1 MKRIIYHI
9 LLLLI
14 LIASGTSYGAI
25 SYGAALKKAAGKKP
39 VVLFCYGANYDK
51 VSEARYEEFIKKRG
65 LARSLRGVDIV
76 EVPIFQFPDEK
87 QKREFERA
95 MDGRPLP
102 GGIWSYPCLAIVDS
116 QGNLRGVIQSADEM
130 KDLESASAALS
141 NLIAQ
146 YYEQEKVL
154 ERAVKASGAARR
166 ALLAEAANYD
176 LSVPLSALKSE
187 DPRKKGDDKEAQ
199 DELKKLKFD
208 PLVLVEKIQTMSIEQ
223 AYNLI
228 RDMEDAGGRSK
239 YQRQEMLA
247 ALTGHVRRN
256 QGSPTLLKA
265 LYIEMRN
272 IDPKSSYGAY
282 AEGALEMWCGMGE
295 DEKGGKSEQ

>member
-1 MKRIIYHI
+1 MKKIIQRALLLC
-9 LLLLI
+9 LLLL
-14 LIASGTSYGAI
+14 SGVSYGAI
-25 SYGAALKKAAGKKP
+25 SYAAALKKAAGKKP

-76 EVPIFQFPDEK
+76 EIPIFQFPDEK
-87 QKREFERA
+87 QKREYERA
-95 MDGRPLP
+95 LDGRPLP
-102 GGIWSYPCLAIVDS
+102 SGIWSYPCLAIVDS
-116 QGNLRGVIQSADEM
+116 EGNLRGVIQSAEEM
-130 KDLESASAALS
+130 KDLASASAALS
-141 NLIAQ
+141 DLISQ
-146 YYEQEKVL
+146 FYEQEKVL
-154 ERAVKASGAARR
+154 ERAVKASGATRR

-176 LSVPLSALKSE
+176 LTVPLSALKSE
-187 DPRKKGDDKEAQ
+187 DSRKKGDDKETQ
-199 DELKKLKFD
+199 DEMKSLKFD
-208 PLVLVEKIQTMSIEQ
+208 PLDLVEKIQTMSIEQ
-223 AYNLI
+223 AYNHI
-228 RDMEDAGGRSK
+228 RGLEEAGGRSK

-282 AEGALEMWCGMGE
+282 AEGALEIWCGM
-295 DEKGGKSEQ
+295 DPEKKDTKSK

>member
-1 MKRIIYHI
+1 MKTIMQSVLLF
-9 LLLLI
+9 LLLVMTS
-14 LIASGTSYGAI
+14 ASYGAI

-65 LARSLRGVDIV
+65 LARVIRGVDIV

-87 QKREFERA
+87 QKREYERV

-102 GGIWSYPCLAIVDS
+102 SGIWSYPCLVIVDS
-116 QGNLRGVIQSADEM
+116 QGNMRGVIQSAEEM
-130 KDLESASAALS
+130 KDLESASKALS

-154 ERAVKASGAARR
+154 DRAVKAKGAARR
-166 ALLAEAANYD
+166 ALLGVAANYD
-176 LSVPLSALKSE
+176 LNVPPSALESDDESKKE
-187 DPRKKGDDKEAQ
+187 DEKEAR
-199 DELKKLKFD
+199 DELKKTQFD

-223 AYNLI
+223 AYNCI

-256 QGSPTLLKA
+256 HGSPALLKA

-282 AEGALEMWCGMGE
+282 AEGALEIWCGMGG
-295 DEKGGKSEQ
+295 EKKDSGDKK